1 MYFDDDEE
9 EGMLD
14 FFILDF
20 LFGRRGPR
28 RRGFEFERE
37 IELPRRRKK
46 PIEPEHRP
54 GDGHW
59 TPSDD
64 LYLRED
70 DDKPAVVRYAE
81 KGNVDGIKAQI
92 TAVRKLARKAKK
104 SKKKE
109 KLDKNLRLLLNET
122 QRWTE
127 REKGDGDGSDY
138 ARAWEWHN
146 LTPLA
151 TAAINGQI
159 EVVHLLLETGVADPT
174 LYGCPRQQEFYNA
187 FQAAEIGG
195 CEVIMAM
202 LQAVKPFW
210 NVASYNGMAYS
221 KDRVNCGFSNSC
233 TDLQAMR
240 RALAAAFSGGS
251 PVPMLQYDGL

>member
-1 MYFDDDEE
+1 MYFDEVLDEE
-9 EGMLD
+9 VLD
-14 FFILDF
+14 YFILDF
-20 LFGRRGPR
+20 PFGDRGPCGM
-28 RRGFEFERE
+28 GFGFDRE

-64 LYLRED
+64 LYVRED
-70 DDKPAVVRYAE
+70 DDVPAVVRYAE
-81 KGNVDGIKAQI
+81 KGNVDGIKARI

-104 SKKKE
+104 GKKKD

-122 QRWTE
+122 QRWSE
-127 REKGDGDGSDY
+127 REKGEGGDY

-151 TAAINGQI
+151 TAALNGQV

-174 LYGCPRQQEFYNA
+174 LYGCPRQQEFYDA

-195 CEVIMAM
+195 CEIVVAM

-210 NVASYNGMAYS
+210 NVASYSGMAYS
-221 KDRVNCGFSNSC
+221 KERVNCGFSNSC
-233 TDLQAMR
+233 TNLQAMR
-240 RALAAAFSGGS
+240 NALAAALSGGS
-251 PVPMLQYDGL
+251 PLPMLQ